1 MIEDLSSIADVA
13 QEQAALRSSSP
24 GRARPPADA
33 GAESHDQR
41 RITMADS
48 QADGRTLA
56 ERYVT
61 MMNEHNPDGVDSFV
75 AVDYINHNR
84 SWRTD
89 VKATGSSGQLSS
101 LRFQTSK

>member
-1 MIEDLSSIADVA
+1 M
-13 QEQAALRSSSP
+13 
-24 GRARPPADA
+24 RPLVLAPADA
-33 GAESHDQR
+33 EGLNYNNQR